1 MKHVPRDPGQAADAS
16 SGGGGPGLLR
26 ETLLL
31 GVALCVITLVLWFGT
46 GWAVE
51 LALPRVSVGLEKKI
65 FGRFSPD
72 RLAAADLL
80 TGGLD
85 ARRERAA
92 RVLAKLAADPS
103 VPRLDYRLVVVPGRG
118 PNAFAF
124 PGGTVG
130 VTAGLLE
137 LTEED
142 AALAF
147 VLGHEL
153 GHFAQRDHLRGIGR
167 QLGRG
172 LVWAL
177 VFGVDGSD
185 LLSTHLSAL
194 LDLRHSRSQEGGADV
209 FGLDLVHRTYGTID
223 GTDRL
228 FAWLE
233 QRDRQPAWLEMLQ
246 THPEPAGRLAD
257 LRRHAARLQTAGR
270 P

>member
-1 MKHVPRDPGQAADAS
+1 MKHVPRDLGPAADAS

-31 GVALCVITLVLWFGT
+31 GSALLVITLTLWFGT
-46 GWAVE
+46 GWVVE

-72 RLAAADLL
+72 RLPAAELL
-80 TGGLD
+80 SAGLD
-85 ARRERAA
+85 TRRDRAA
-92 RVLAKLAADPS
+92 GVLARLAADPQ
-103 VPRLDYRLVVVPGRG
+103 VPRLDYRLVVVPGRA

-137 LTEED
+137 LTED
-142 AALAF
+142 DVALAF

-172 LVWAL
+172 LAWAL
-177 VFGVDGSD
+177 IFGADGSD
-185 LLSTHLSAL
+185 LLSSHLSTL
-194 LDLRHSRSQEGGADV
+194 LDLQHSRGQESSADI
-209 FGLDLVHRTYGTID
+209 FGLELVHRIYGTTD

-246 THPEPAGRLAD
+246 THPEPAGRLNF
-257 LRRHAARLQTAGR
+257 LRERAARLSPPR
-270 P
+270 